1 LRADVLRVDSFRFKS
16 EKEDEDEDEEGLGKE
31 GKKLSLYRTSQQR
44 KKEAEI

>member
-1 LRADVLRVDSFRFKS
+1 VR
-16 EKEDEDEDEEGLGKE
+16 EGEDEDEQGLGRE

>member
-1 LRADVLRVDSFRFKS
+1 LRAEVRVDSFHFKS
-16 EKEDEDEDEEGLGKE
+16 EREDEDEDEQGLGRE